1 MLEFEIYIVLC
12 YNGFKR
18 IENHF
23 ISCLVKDNKYEQ
35 FWYSI
40 NKSLK
45 IPKQYSEAANWRT
58 VDTMA
63 KSKWINNDLQNITQ
77 KTKGQLTGDGQKKT
91 DKQWSTKHYTEN

>member
-45 IPKQYSEAANWRT
+45 ITKQYSEAAN
-58 VDTMA
+58 
-63 KSKWINNDLQNITQ
+63 
-77 KTKGQLTGDGQKKT
+77 
-91 DKQWSTKHYTEN
+91 

>member
-1 MLEFEIYIVLC
+1 MSHTIYATKRKKDVMLEFEIYIVLC

-45 IPKQYSEAANWRT
+45 IPKQYSEAAN
-58 VDTMA
+58 
-63 KSKWINNDLQNITQ
+63 
-77 KTKGQLTGDGQKKT
+77 
-91 DKQWSTKHYTEN
+91 